1 MSSTDSFIEEVT
13 EEVRRDRLFAL
24 LKRWGWVGGVAVL
37 LIVGGAS
44 FNEWQKAKNRN
55 AAESF
60 GDQMLAA
67 IEANDQGQS
76 LLAAERT
83 TPEHAAIAGH
93 LAAADALAGSDT
105 DRAEQAFSVVSGAAE
120 APAIYRDL
128 AAFKQALTLDAPA
141 SDRLAAF
148 EALSGPGAPF
158 RTLAEEQRALIL
170 IETGETEAAVTLLQS
185 LLVDAE
191 VTPGLQRRAAE
202 LIVAVGGDLTGG

>member
-24 LKRWGWVGGVAVL
+24 LKRWGWIGGVAVL

-44 FNEWQKAKNRN
+44 FNEWQKAKDRRS
-55 AAESF
+55 AEAF
-60 GDQMLAA
+60 GDQILAA

-76 LLAAERT
+76 LLAADRT

-93 LAAADALAGSDT
+93 LAAADALAASDAN
-105 DRAEQAFSVVSGAAE
+105 RAGEAFSVVTSAAD
-120 APAIYRDL
+120 APAIYREL
-128 AAFKQALTLDAPA
+128 ASFKQALTLEAPA
-141 SDRLAAF
+141 SERIAAF
-148 EALSGPGAPF
+148 DALSAPGAAF
-158 RTLAEEQRALIL
+158 RTLAEEQKALVL
-170 IETGETEAAVTLLQS
+170 IETGETEAAIELLQS

-202 LIVAVGGDLTGG
+202 LIVAVGGDLTDG